1 MKNFYNLLLTN
12 AAGLKQ
18 RIKESETAKEK
29 FYYGFV
35 LVFRAILVVVFCILF
50 VSICT
55 ALFGGN
61 DNSPMAVVFVVMI
74 LIMRSINFGYR
85 IGDTLVNFAIVVSVL
100 LFAPALVLIMPT
112 WSHIFLHLI
121 SMTLLITATCQIP
134 QYGFGGFIS
143 FAYIYL
149 IGNSVNVAAV
159 EGELLTNRIW
169 LAITGYV
176 ICSAILIHK
185 HHAHN
190 RDVKYLDL
198 LKRFSFKNEL
208 SLWQVRQIV
217 GVSLVLV
224 FGVVF
229 HVRRFMWMGFACSTV
244 LAQYPYS
251 EDNRRHSLD
260 RMEGA
265 VIGCLAYYLI
275 FLILPDSLIS
285 LAGIVGGVVLG
296 LCVTYRW
303 KTIVICFG
311 ALSTASEIYPVVGEA
326 ALLRV
331 TDNILGVVFAMIF
344 ADLFYILV
352 MKPLLG
358 KGEKEKAKEIKTA

>member
-1 MKNFYNLLLTN
+1 MLLTN
-12 AAGLKQ
+12 TAGLKQ
-18 RIKESETAKEK
+18 HIRESDTTKQK
-29 FYYGFV
+29 LYYGFILV
-35 LVFRAILVVVFCILF
+35 LRAALVVVFCILF
-50 VSICT
+50 VSILT
-55 ALFGGN
+55 ALFG
-61 DNSPMAVVFVVMI
+61 DESSPMAVVLVVMV

-85 IGDTLVNFAIVVSVL
+85 IVDTLVNFAIVMLVL
-100 LFAPALVLIMPT
+100 LFAPALIVIMPS

-121 SMTLLITATCQIP
+121 SMTLLIMATCQIP
-134 QYGFGGFIS
+134 QYGYCGFIS

-159 EGELLTNRIW
+159 EGAVLTNRIW
-169 LAITGYV
+169 TAIAGYV
-176 ICSAILIHK
+176 ICSAILIHR

-190 RDVKYLDL
+190 RDVKFTDL

-217 GVSLVLV
+217 GISLVLV

-265 VIGCLAYYLI
+265 VIGCLAYYLL
-275 FLILPDSLIS
+275 FLIIPESYIS
-285 LAGIVGGVVLG
+285 IVGILGGVVLG

-311 ALSTASEIYPVVGEA
+311 ALSTASEFYAVGEA
-326 ALLRV
+326 SLLRV

-344 ADLFYILV
+344 ADLFYIFV

-358 KGEKEKAKEIKTA
+358 KGKKAEEKEIKAA